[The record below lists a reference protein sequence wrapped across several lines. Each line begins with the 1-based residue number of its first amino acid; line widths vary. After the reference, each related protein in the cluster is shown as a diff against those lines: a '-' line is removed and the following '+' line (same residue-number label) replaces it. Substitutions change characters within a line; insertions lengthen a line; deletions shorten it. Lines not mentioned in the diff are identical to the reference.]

1 MSMPVKGRHTSRAHR
16 TPTVRRARTTQRP
29 HGFPHALRRPLA
41 SVAAIVAVA
50 GASAAVQ
57 ASEAKA
63 HTSAASFAASPVVAA
78 QAAEFA
84 LNRSDTNTA
93 LAEARRSGVLR
104 TFNVTQRQKAAAAAL
119 VRARAKVAAALAQAR
134 TVAAERV
141 AREHA
146 RQGLLSRAQSDP
158 KAVGRLLAADRGWGG
173 QQFDCLSSLWTK
185 ESGWR
190 WDANNSSSGAFGIP
204 QSLPGSKMASAGS
217 DWATNPIT
225 QIKWGLYYISN
236 RYGTPCSAWAQSQA
250 ANWY

>member
-1 MSMPVKGRHTSRAHR
+1 MQRAF
-16 TPTVRRARTTQRP
+16 T
-29 HGFPHALRRPLA
+29 
-41 SVAAIVAVA
+41 
-50 GASAAVQ
+50 
-57 ASEAKA
+57 
-63 HTSAASFAASPVVAA
+63 
-78 QAAEFA
+78 
-84 LNRSDTNTA
+84 
-93 LAEARRSGVLR
+93 
-104 TFNVTQRQKAAAAAL
+104 VTQRQKAAAAAL

-190 WDANNSSSGAFGIP
+190 WNANNSSSGAYGIP
-204 QSLPGSKMASAGS
+204 QSLPGSKMASFGS

-225 QIKWGLYYISN
+225 QIKWGLQYISN
-236 RYGTPCSAWAQSQA
+236 SYGTPCSAWAQSQA
-250 ANWY
+250 LELVLSSAGGVGASHREHVQRFVELGLGQVARIDVASGDDDVADGPSFEQGLP